1 MCFHHLDG
9 FFNIAI
15 FVSLKNSQMFLIDP
29 SLDHGFPAVLV
40 GKNRNPASEPFGGL
54 CKSGVVAV
62 TVKNEMEFVGIPV
75 PGLHI
80 SGFGSCT
87 FLFQNLCDLCLLFF
101 LIRRGRSI
109 TDRQSVK
116 VSHKSIDFPEI
127 IGSKADHPDAY
138 IRIIRNQ
145 LILGQPGQSFP
156 DRGRTYLKAFLEKL
170 QGELFSTWYLLCQNI
185 ISQNLINL
193 F

>member
-87 FLFQNLCDLCLLFF
+87 
-101 LIRRGRSI
+101 
-109 TDRQSVK
+109 
-116 VSHKSIDFPEI
+116 
-127 IGSKADHPDAY
+127 Y
-138 IRIIRNQ
+138 
-145 LILGQPGQSFP
+145 
-156 DRGRTYLKAFLEKL
+156 KL
-170 QGELFSTWYLLCQNI
+170 QGTPRLLDFLYSAGLGSRRSEGHGKWEI
-185 ISQNLINL
+185 VW
-193 F
+193 

>member
-15 FVSLKNSQMFLIDP
+15 FVSLKNSQMFLINP

-54 CKSGVVAV
+54 CKSGVGAV

-87 FLFQNLCDLCLLFF
+87 FFFQNLCDLCLQFF
-101 LIRRGRSI
+101 LIWRGRSI
-109 TDRQSVK
+109 TDQPARQ
-116 VSHKSIDFPEI
+116 DP
-127 IGSKADHPDAY
+127 P
-138 IRIIRNQ
+138 
-145 LILGQPGQSFP
+145 
-156 DRGRTYLKAFLEKL
+156 
-170 QGELFSTWYLLCQNI
+170 
-185 ISQNLINL
+185 
-193 F
+193 

>member
-1 MCFHHLDG
+1 MFSSSG
-9 FFNIAI
+9 RFFNIAI

-40 GKNRNPASEPFGGL
+40 GKNRNPASQPFGGL

-62 TVKNEMEFVGIPV
+62 AVKTRWNSSEYRFQVCTSAA
-75 PGLHI
+75 LAAAHSFSRI
-80 SGFGSCT
+80 SVTSACK
-87 FLFQNLCDLCLLFF
+87 FF

-127 IGSKADHPDAY
+127 IGSKVDHPDA
-138 IRIIRNQ
+138 
-145 LILGQPGQSFP
+145 
-156 DRGRTYLKAFLEKL
+156 TLE
-170 QGELFSTWYLLCQNI
+170 
-185 ISQNLINL
+185 
-193 F
+193 

>member
-54 CKSGVVAV
+54 CKSGVVAL
-62 TVKNEMEFVGIPV
+62 TLKNEMEFVGIPV

-87 FLFQNLCDLCLLFF
+87 FLFQNLCDLCL
-101 LIRRGRSI
+101 
-109 TDRQSVK
+109 
-116 VSHKSIDFPEI
+116 
-127 IGSKADHPDAY
+127 
-138 IRIIRNQ
+138 
-145 LILGQPGQSFP
+145 
-156 DRGRTYLKAFLEKL
+156 
-170 QGELFSTWYLLCQNI
+170 
-185 ISQNLINL
+185 
-193 F
+193 